1 MSGLAG
7 FARHR
12 DPDRT
17 RRREKCTVHSSS
29 YITGRRQVYSA
40 PSRRRRRTYL
50 DFGFSP
56 SPPPYAASPAIPL
69 DRGLPCLLGVY
80 NFSSNLFFSFSPE
93 GGAAKVLSAPSH
105 SLCRP
110 RGKEKLENTE
120 GLLTRTLKD
129 RRISTGV
136 KKEKKTKRES

>member
-1 MSGLAG
+1 
-7 FARHR
+7 
-12 DPDRT
+12 
-17 RRREKCTVHSSS
+17 
-29 YITGRRQVYSA
+29 
-40 PSRRRRRTYL
+40 
-50 DFGFSP
+50 
-56 SPPPYAASPAIPL
+56 
-69 DRGLPCLLGVY
+69 LPCLLGVY
-80 NFSSNLFFSFSPE
+80 NLSSNLFFSFSPE